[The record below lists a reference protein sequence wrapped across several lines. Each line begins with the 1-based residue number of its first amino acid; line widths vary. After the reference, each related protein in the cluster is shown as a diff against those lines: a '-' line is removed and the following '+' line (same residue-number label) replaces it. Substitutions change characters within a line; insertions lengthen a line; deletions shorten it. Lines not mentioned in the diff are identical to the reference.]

1 MGAETH
7 YQCRD
12 PFEASICPRGPARRV
27 NYRVTLGKPKA
38 ASRHFS
44 RRRTAQL
51 LGQTGKAKSY
61 AERLFA
67 FVSIGRLDKD
77 AATKAPCVPAEK
89 AGSTFNPDALAEILR
104 QTDRYPYFPQES
116 GSEMLRTQEN
126 GDDGTGG
133 CARESHS
140 QSAGE
145 LRCDAP
151 RRREAE
157 RYQGG
162 VLAPPLSINIM
173 KESRHERASQDR
185 RGGAH
190 HRERKQRSM
199 QNSAPYD
206 EKRLYRSTMNIS
218 GPKRN
223 SSRNGVT
230 RRGRN
235 SS

>member
-1 MGAETH
+1 MIPLKLQ
-7 YQCRD
+7 YVR
-12 PFEASICPRGPARRV
+12 EAQLAALITGLHWASLKQLP
-27 NYRVTLGKPKA
+27 VTLVA
-38 ASRHFS
+38 AGLP
-44 RRRTAQL
+44 QL

-162 VLAPPLSINIM
+162 VLAPPL
-173 KESRHERASQDR
+173 
-185 RGGAH
+185 
-190 HRERKQRSM
+190 
-199 QNSAPYD
+199 
-206 EKRLYRSTMNIS
+206 
-218 GPKRN
+218 
-223 SSRNGVT
+223 V
-230 RRGRN
+230 
-235 SS
+235 